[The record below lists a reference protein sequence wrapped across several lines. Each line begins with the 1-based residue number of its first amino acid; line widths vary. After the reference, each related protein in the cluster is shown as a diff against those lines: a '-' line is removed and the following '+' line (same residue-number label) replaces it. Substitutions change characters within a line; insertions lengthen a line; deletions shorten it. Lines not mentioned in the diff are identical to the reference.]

1 MPDTIA
7 CPAEKK
13 PSNTSYLSGDNWELS
28 GCSLSSLQL
37 IAIVE
42 VIVQTLAPVKAGE
55 LGKNESAECLE
66 SGAQS

>member
-1 MPDTIA
+1 L
-7 CPAEKK
+7 
-13 PSNTSYLSGDNWELS
+13 YLSGDNWELS

-42 VIVQTLAPVKAGE
+42 VIVQTLAPVKAAE
-55 LGKNESAECLE
+55 LGQNESAECLE